1 MEDTDTNGADLR
13 AITILPPDVDTHTHG
28 AALDVVMV
36 LSTNDDD
43 TAAFAAKLGWRARK
57 RRIELGEL

>member
-1 MEDTDTNGADLR
+1 MEMDDTDTNGADLQ
-13 AITILPPDVDTHTHG
+13 AITILPPAADTRTHG
-28 AALDVVMV
+28 AALDMV

-57 RRIELGEL
+57 RQIELGEL